1 MGFNCIHTL
10 GVKGKLLILNQDI
23 SCDSLTLM
31 IYTLGSLMLNAKF
44 IDCAEVRQVFNKD

>member
-1 MGFNCIHTL
+1 MGFNCIHTP
-10 GVKGKLLILNQDI
+10 GIKGELLILNQDI
-23 SCDSLTLM
+23 SCDSLM